1 MRSIQYSSFPALVA
15 RVLIVNLLFL
25 PIADHGGAQ
34 ETPGIH
40 GTWDSMV
47 GDPWGVSGNPG
58 GVWEPCPPPQG
69 AQGIHRTSIMHISE
83 FPSGSWVVC
92 IALRSSLAAFFLFP
106 LRWRRHD
113 PQPKSAA
120 FGRGAPMLAFGCG
133 WLLMLSCSVI
143 IMLLMF
149 RSRQLTCPFA
159 ATR

>member
-1 MRSIQYSSFPALVA
+1 MGGWGAVMEMWEVREVGGSAGGVGVGGWGMRSIQYSSFPALVA

-92 IALRSSLAAFFLFP
+92 IALRSSLAAFIFFP
-106 LRWRRHD
+106 FPMEKPR
-113 PQPKSAA
+113 STG
-120 FGRGAPMLAFGCG
+120 FGQGAPPSA
-133 WLLMLSCSVI
+133 
-143 IMLLMF
+143 
-149 RSRQLTCPFA
+149 
-159 ATR
+159 